1 MLRKSAANSSRSG
14 SGSSGGRSRSGEK
27 SCGLTGDLD
36 RVRELWKQMVDWV
49 IKAECNDVW
58 RHGKG
63 ADDE

>member
-1 MLRKSAANSSRSG
+1 MRG
-14 SGSSGGRSRSGEK
+14 GSSGVRSRSGEK